1 MFAIFKDIIN
11 TDKFE
16 DIMAKNDKNNYKLL
30 QKNKKAFF
38 NYEMVETIECGM
50 SLVGTEVKSIREGR
64 FSFTDSYVV
73 IEDGQLML
81 LQFTIQPYK
90 QGSIFNHDPGR
101 KRHLLAHKQEIK
113 RLNRKVNEKGL
124 TLVPTK
130 VYLKGNLV
138 KIEVGLARGKALYD
152 KKNVIKERDLHRDAK
167 REIKNLKY

>member
-1 MFAIFKDIIN
+1 
-11 TDKFE
+11 
-16 DIMAKNDKNNYKLL
+16 MAKFDKDTYKLI

-38 NYEMVETIECGM
+38 NYEIVESMECGM

-73 IEDGQLML
+73 IEKGQLIL

-101 KRHLLAHKQEIK
+101 KRRLLAHKQEIK
-113 RLNRKVNEKGL
+113 RYNRKINEKGL
-124 TLVPTK
+124 TLVPLK

-138 KIEVGLARGKALYD
+138 KMEVGLARGKALHD
-152 KKNVIKERDLHRDAK
+152 KKNAIKERDLHRDAK
-167 REIKNLKY
+167 REVKNLNY